1 MLTLVQSIYM
11 QNYMQNLKDQNI
23 LLLLVKRRVEF
34 ILQNYMVTVSKC
46 Q

>member
-11 QNYMQNLKDQNI
+11 QNYMQSLEDQNI
-23 LLLLVKRRVEF
+23 LLLLVKRKVEF

>member
-23 LLLLVKRRVEF
+23 LLLLVKRKVEF